1 MLAKI
6 SLTNPTGDI
15 DLNWLSFIGGSFANN
30 LTNDG
35 TYLYVANLFQQTI
48 SRFPLPITSDIC
60 FPAGTPI
67 KTDQGVINIEKL
79 EPGKHTIRGE
89 IIEHVTQTVTLD
101 KYLIAFEPSTLDYN
115 VPSKK
120 TLMSK
125 DHCIAFKGQLVPAY
139 RFLDHSDRIKK
150 VTYSGEVLYN
160 VLLAEHGVME
170 VNNML
175 CETLHPANLIAKIY
189 KGLTNKHEHFN
200 GKTQLTLQEKE
211 IVKSKSLV
219 GRLQQ

>member
-1 MLAKI
+1 
-6 SLTNPTGDI
+6 
-15 DLNWLSFIGGSFANN
+15 
-30 LTNDG
+30 
-35 TYLYVANLFQQTI
+35 
-48 SRFPLPITSDIC
+48 
-60 FPAGTPI
+60 
-67 KTDQGVINIEKL
+67 
-79 EPGKHTIRGE
+79 
-89 IIEHVTQTVTLD
+89 
-101 KYLIAFEPSTLDYN
+101 
-115 VPSKK
+115 
-120 TLMSK
+120 MSK
-125 DHCIAFKGQLVPAY
+125 DHCVAIKGQLVPAY

-200 GKTQLTLQEKE
+200 GKTQLSLQEKE